1 MGKEG
6 LIQVKGSGLGLS
18 GSFGTISSYVLL
30 VAGTRKM
37 LNTVTL
43 LASASLERSCVCFG
57 NF

>member
-30 VAGTRKM
+30 SGRHTKKAEYRD
-37 LNTVTL
+37 TV
-43 LASASLERSCVCFG
+43 SKC
-57 NF
+57 